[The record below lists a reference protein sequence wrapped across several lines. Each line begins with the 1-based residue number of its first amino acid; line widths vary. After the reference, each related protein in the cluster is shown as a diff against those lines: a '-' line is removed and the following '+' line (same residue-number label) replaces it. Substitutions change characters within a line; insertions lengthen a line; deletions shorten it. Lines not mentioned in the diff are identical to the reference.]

1 MRKLTT
7 LLLLLVVLIPTAG
20 AQSTDLFK
28 KKKKKKGTTEAV
40 DKAKADSIAK
50 AKKDPLQ
57 PYGKVITGKA
67 KTMNG
72 FFKVHNVEGKY
83 YFEIADSLLGR
94 DILIVNR
101 NVKLAIRVTISVMRS
116 SALKLDPI
124 ISCLCVRSPT
134 WSIRQIRLVSIRQC

>member
-101 NVKLAIRVTISVMRS
+101 IVKAPDRKSV
-116 SALKLDPI
+116 
-124 ISCLCVRSPT
+124 V
-134 WSIRQIRLVSIRQC
+134 